1 MKAFRVT
8 ATNDTEMVAD
18 YIFSSIT
25 GAMEFVTDMINK
37 VDEVKVERISVL
49 KLDSH
54 VAVLTCFMLDMFK
67 CLGKQKNIVII

>member
-25 GAMEFVTDMINK
+25 GAMEFVTDVINK
-37 VDEVKVERISVL
+37 VDEVKVEKISV
-49 KLDSH
+49 
-54 VAVLTCFMLDMFK
+54 
-67 CLGKQKNIVII
+67 